1 MAGVQCGSFEIMNE
15 YTIKDERLKK
25 QIGFISEID
34 KIKSIF
40 RQTYVTDLSRQEN
53 DAEHSWHL
61 ALMAMI
67 LKEYANEEV
76 DILHVMKLVL
86 IHDMVEIDAGDT
98 YAYDPEANKSK
109 REREL
114 KAADRI
120 FNLLPEDQAKE
131 VRALWDEYEA
141 SETKEA
147 KFALSLDILHPILM
161 NDIGKGLAWVDHD
174 VTENQARDRVARVK
188 AGSETLFELCSQI
201 VTENVAEGNILPK
214 DGMQTED
221 NNGH

>member
-1 MAGVQCGSFEIMNE
+1 MNE
-15 YTIKDERLKK
+15 KTITDERLKK
-25 QIGFISEID
+25 QIDFISEID

-40 RQTYVTDLSRQEN
+40 RQTYVSDLSRQEN

-61 ALMAMI
+61 ALMAMV
-67 LKEYANEEV
+67 LSEYANEEV
-76 DILHVMKLVL
+76 DILHVIELVL

-98 YAYDPEANKSK
+98 YAYDPEANKTK

-120 FNLLPEDQAKE
+120 FHLLPDDQAE
-131 VRALWDEYEA
+131 WVRSLWDEYEA

-161 NDIGKGLAWVDHD
+161 NDLGNGLAWVDHD
-174 VTENQARDRVARVK
+174 VTEKQARDRIARVLP
-188 AGSETLFELCSQI
+188 GSQTLFELCSQI
-201 VTENVAEGNILPK
+201 VTDNVEIGNILP
-214 DGMQTED
+214 MEED
-221 NNGH
+221 NGTE

>member
-1 MAGVQCGSFEIMNE
+1 MNE
-15 YTIKDERLKK
+15 NTITDERLKK
-25 QIGFISEID
+25 QIDFISEID

-40 RQTYVTDLSRQEN
+40 RQTYVSDLSRQEN

-67 LKEYANEEV
+67 LSEYANEEV
-76 DILHVMKLVL
+76 DVLHVIELVL

-98 YAYDPEANKSK
+98 YAYDPEANKTK

-114 KAADRI
+114 KAAERI
-120 FNLLPEDQAKE
+120 FHLLPDDQAE
-131 VRALWDEYEA
+131 WVRGLWDEYEA

-161 NDIGKGLAWVDHD
+161 NDLGNGLAWVDHD
-174 VTENQARDRVARVK
+174 VTEKQARDRIARVK
-188 AGSETLFELCSQI
+188 PGSEALFDLCDQI
-201 VTENVAEGNILPK
+201 VKENVEIGNIIPMEAEN
-214 DGMQTED
+214 GTE
-221 NNGH
+221 

>member
-1 MAGVQCGSFEIMNE
+1 MNE
-15 YTIKDERLKK
+15 NTIADSRLKQ

-40 RQTYVTDLSRQEN
+40 RQTYVSDLSRQEN

-61 ALMAMI
+61 ALMAMV

-76 DILHVMKLVL
+76 DLLHVMQLVL

-98 YAYDPEANKSK
+98 YAYDPEANKTK

-114 KAADRI
+114 KAAERI
-120 FNLLPEDQAKE
+120 FHLLPDDQAKWI
-131 VRALWDEYEA
+131 RSLWDEYEA
-141 SETKEA
+141 GETKEA

-161 NDIGKGLAWVDHD
+161 NDLGNGLAWVDHD
-174 VTENQARDRVARVK
+174 VTEKQARERVARVR

-201 VTENVAEGNILPK
+201 ITENVAEGNILPK
-214 DGMQTED
+214 DGTQTED
-221 NNGH
+221 KNGR

>member
-1 MAGVQCGSFEIMNE
+1 MNE
-15 YTIKDERLKK
+15 NTISDSRLKQ

-40 RQTYVTDLSRQEN
+40 RQTYVSDLSRQEN

-67 LKEYANEEV
+67 LSEYANEDV
-76 DILHVMKLVL
+76 DLLHVMQLVL

-98 YAYDPEANKSK
+98 YAYDPEANKTK

-120 FNLLPEDQAKE
+120 FHILPDDQAE
-131 VRALWDEYEA
+131 WIRALWDEYEA
-141 SETKEA
+141 GETKEA

-161 NDIGKGLAWVDHD
+161 NDLGNGLAWVDHD
-174 VTENQARDRVARVK
+174 VTENQARERVARVK
-188 AGSETLFELCSQI
+188 AGSETLFDLCSRI
-201 VTENVAEGNILPK
+201 ITENVAEGNILPK
-214 DGMQTED
+214 DGKEA
-221 NNGH
+221 

>member
-1 MAGVQCGSFEIMNE
+1 MNE
-15 YTIKDERLKK
+15 KTITDERLKK
-25 QIGFISEID
+25 QIDFISEID

-40 RQTYVTDLSRQEN
+40 RQTYVSDLSRQEN

-61 ALMAMI
+61 ALMAMV
-67 LKEYANEEV
+67 LSEYANEEV
-76 DILHVMKLVL
+76 DILHVIELVL

-98 YAYDPEANKSK
+98 YAYDPEANKTK

-120 FNLLPEDQAKE
+120 FHLLPDDQAE
-131 VRALWDEYEA
+131 WVRSLWDEYEA

-161 NDIGKGLAWVDHD
+161 NDLGNGLAWVDHD
-174 VTENQARDRVARVK
+174 VTEKQARDRIARVLP
-188 AGSETLFELCSQI
+188 GSQTLFELCSQI
-201 VTENVAEGNILPK
+201 VTDNVEIGNILPMEEEN
-214 DGMQTED
+214 GTE
-221 NNGH
+221 